1 MAPDWQAIFK
11 DVRRMLMR
19 RGRTA
24 HEADDLVQ
32 EAWIRLDAYAQ
43 QQPVA
48 EPAAFMMRTA
58 LNLAVDAH
66 RSSLRRGEE
75 VELDET
81 VHVDASP
88 SAEASLLAREQL
100 VRMSAGL
107 RRLSGKTRDIFMAHR
122 LDGLSYTEIARRHGV
137 SINTVE
143 KHVAKAVLQMASWM
157 EGW

>member
-1 MAPDWQAIFK
+1 
-11 DVRRMLMR
+11 MR
-19 RGRTA
+19 RGRTV

-32 EAWIRLDAYAQ
+32 EAWLRMDAYAR
-43 QQPVA
+43 QQPV
-48 EPAAFMMRTA
+48 EETAAFMMRTA

-81 VHVDASP
+81 VHVDTSP
-88 SAEASLLAREQL
+88 SAEASVLAREQL

-107 RRLSGKTRDIFMAHR
+107 RRPNGKARDIFMAHR
-122 LDGLSYTEIARRHGV
+122 LDGLSYTEIARRQGLSV
-137 SINTVE
+137 NTVE
-143 KHVAKAVLQMASWM
+143 KHVAKAVPQMASWM